1 MSIYRNIQKASRDA
15 GKTIIGIEREL
26 GFSRGSICKWDT
38 NTPSVD
44 KVDAVAKLLSV
55 TIETLLRDDDG
66 QE

>member
-1 MSIYRNIQKASRDA
+1 MSIYRNIQKASKDA

-44 KVDAVAKLLSV
+44 KVDAVAKLLGV

>member
-1 MSIYRNIQKASRDA
+1 MSIYRNIQKASKDA

-38 NTPSVD
+38 NTPRVD

-55 TIETLLRDDDG
+55 TIETLLRDDDE